1 MKISIVIKLFTLT
14 TMLCLFILA
23 TIYIG
28 QTIFFKQ
35 YYENRKVNEIQT
47 NIQIFKNEYV
57 KDTGNLLAI
66 QKLEQDFYRQNN
78 TWITTLDSQG
88 NLRNANDFYV
98 EVKIDST
105 KANNAYAGKTI
116 MVPLYQMININEVL
130 NKTNGQMIA
139 MLIPNARVLI
149 SLYKRDSQLIPYRLQ
164 MEKSNVFW
172 VNEKMT
178 KKLDELTLDIKNYK
192 KVNVDFPGI
201 TLNGAI
207 TKVQLPNGNESSS
220 YIYTNSLF
228 LDRIKDFQAN
238 LLFNES
244 KTNLDSPQILDFTQ
258 NDVKYKLFIDPIN
271 DQTGITGYIFS
282 MTSLQPV
289 DEAVQ
294 MLKDYY
300 VYMIALVVILI
311 ILAALYY
318 SRKIARPLLKMNE
331 TTKRIAKLDFSET
344 IPIRSNDEI
353 GELSRNINSLSLT
366 LHSYIGKLQQD
377 IEKEKQLERTRK
389 EFISGVSHELKTP
402 LSVMKSC
409 ISILQDGVA
418 VQKTDH
424 YFEAMNKEVD
434 KMNILIVDMLELAK
448 FESGTYKM
456 EMDAFCIDKLIEEI
470 CEKLSLAFN
479 SKRLH
484 VHRELDSVE
493 VIANQLRI
501 EQVITNFLTNAIRY
515 SPEDEHIYVTVHEEL
530 KNVKVCIEN
539 KGAHILED
547 QLAKVWDR
555 FYRGDSARH
564 RSQGGTG
571 LGLAISKNIL
581 ELHGVE
587 FGAANTGD
595 GVLFYFYLNKA

>member
-1 MKISIVIKLFTLT
+1 MRTSIVFKLFTLT

-23 TIYIG
+23 TIYLG

-35 YYENRKVNEIQT
+35 YYANRKVNAIQA
-47 NIQIFKNEYV
+47 NIEIFK
-57 KDTGNLLAI
+57 KDYLNSGGNFLTV

-88 NLRNANDFYV
+88 NLKNANDFYI
-98 EVKIDST
+98 EVKIDSP
-105 KANNAYAGKTI
+105 KANNTFYGKTI
-116 MVPLYQMININEVL
+116 SVPLYHMININEVL
-130 NKTNGQMIA
+130 NKTSSQTIS
-139 MLIPNARVLI
+139 MLAPKARVGV
-149 SLYKRDSQLIPYRLQ
+149 SAYKMDAVLIPYRLQ
-164 MEKSNVFW
+164 IEKSNVLW
-172 VNEKMT
+172 INDTIT
-178 KKLDELTLDIKNYK
+178 KTLDELTLDIKYSRKENIE
-192 KVNVDFPGI
+192 FPGI
-201 TLNGAI
+201 TLSGAI
-207 TKVQLPNGNESSS
+207 TKVQFPNGNESSS
-220 YIYTNSLF
+220 FIYTNSLF
-228 LDRIKDFQAN
+228 MDRLKEFQAN
-238 LLFNES
+238 LLLDES
-244 KTNLDSPQILDFTQ
+244 KISLDTLQILDFTQ
-258 NDVKYKLFIDPIN
+258 NDVKYKIFIEPIK
-271 DQTGITGYIFS
+271 DQAGITSYIFS
-282 MTSLQPV
+282 MASLQPV

-300 VYMIALVVILI
+300 LYLVALVMLLI
-311 ILAALYY
+311 VLAAIYY
-318 SRKIARPLLKMNE
+318 SRKIAKPLILMNQ
-331 TTKRIAKLDFSET
+331 TTKKIAQLDFSET

-366 LHSYIGKLQQD
+366 LHSYIRKLQKD

-418 VQKTDH
+418 AQKTDH

-434 KMNILIVDMLELAK
+434 KMNHLIVDMLELAK

-456 EMDAFCIDKLIEEI
+456 EMEAFCIDKLIEEI
-470 CEKLSLAFN
+470 CEKLSLEFS

-484 VHRELDSVE
+484 VHMELVYVE
-493 VIANQLRI
+493 VMANQNRI

-515 SPEDEHIYVTVHEEL
+515 TPGDEHIYVTVHEEL
-530 KNVKVCIEN
+530 ESVKICIEN